1 MSNNLRLQ
9 VLLRAVDQ
17 ASRPFKAVQ
26 NATRQTSQGIRQ
38 AQAALTALDAKV
50 ARIDGFRKTSAQLA
64 VTQQKLKEAK
74 DEAQRLAVQFHN
86 TARPTAAQAR
96 ELDKA
101 RAAASA
107 LQVKTNNLRLSVQQQ
122 REALNA
128 SGISTRR
135 LSSEQQRLRTE
146 AAQVTA
152 NLARQR
158 AELQRLNQHQERL
171 NRTTERYRRGQ
182 EISGKVRNGGA
193 AAFAGGSAALIAG
206 GALLASG
213 VEFDAQMSET
223 QALLDVSKADPKLT
237 AIRNQARV
245 IGGSTAFSPTDVAR
259 TQSTLARSG
268 YDADAV
274 LASTESTVN
283 LSLASKVDIAEAAD
297 IVTNMQTAFK
307 IPMSEIQRVADVMTK
322 GFTKSNTSLLELGE
336 AMKYAAPIAR
346 AAGASIEE
354 TTAMLGIMADNGIK
368 GSMAGT
374 GGSAIFSRLQAP
386 VGQAPAALN
395 ELGIKTRDNKGNMLP
410 VFGILKAIDASFKKN
425 RLGTAQQAEY
435 IKTIFGEEAAKSVI
449 NLIDAAGDGKLD
461 AKYALL
467 MDSKGAAERVANIQV
482 DNLSGDLKN
491 LSSAWEDIRIEVF
504 DQQNSALR
512 KLTVTANDWLIK
524 AGEWVKANPE
534 LTNKIVMVTGA
545 VTALVA
551 GLGLV
556 GLIAWPVV
564 AGLNMIIAGAG
575 LLATGFSLV
584 SGTVIAALSAITL
597 PVVAVAAA
605 IVAGALLV
613 RKYWEPVSA
622 FISGFAEGFVAA
634 MGPIGDSF
642 SWLKPV
648 FNWVTEKIKALW
660 DWFGKLL
667 EPVKSTQTEL
677 KAAGDM
683 GKKFGNMLADALK
696 IPGEA
701 LKQLRSG
708 IDWVLEKLG
717 VIDKK
722 SEDLSDKVPGPD
734 SVATGGAGWSGDGLQ
749 YNFATGGAGYQP
761 VSAPASKGSF
771 TDSSVNHYQYD
782 INMQPGMTKD
792 DALAL
797 MAQHQE
803 REQRN
808 RAAQQRSKLGWE
820 D

>member
-26 NATRQTSQGIRQ
+26 NATKQTSQGIRQ
-38 AQAALTALDAKV
+38 AQAALTALDAKS
-50 ARIDGFRKTSAQLA
+50 ARIDGFRKASAQLA
-64 VTQQKLKEAK
+64 VTQQKLKDAK

-107 LQVKTNNLRLSVQQQ
+107 LQVKTNSLRLSVQQQ

-206 GALLASG
+206 GALLTSG

-223 QALLDVSKADPKLT
+223 QALLDVSKTDPKLA

-395 ELGIKTRDNKGNMLP
+395 ELGVRTRDSKGNMLP
-410 VFGILKAIDASFKKN
+410 VFGILKSIDASFKKN
-425 RLGTAQQAEY
+425 RLGTAQKAEY
-435 IKTIFGEEAAKSVI
+435 VKTIFGEEATKSVI
-449 NLIDAAGDGKLD
+449 SLLDAAGDGKLN
-461 AKYALL
+461 AKYAQL
-467 MDSKGAAERVANIQV
+467 MDSKGAAERVAKIQV
-482 DNLSGDLKN
+482 DNLAGDLKN
-491 LSSAWEDIRIEVF
+491 LSSAWEDVRIEVF

-551 GLGLV
+551 GLGLI

-575 LLATGFSLV
+575 LLAAGFSLAG
-584 SGTVIAALSAITL
+584 GTIAAALAAITL
-597 PVVAVAAA
+597 PVATVAAVV
-605 IVAGALLV
+605 VAGALLI
-613 RKYWEPVSA
+613 RKYWEPIGA
-622 FISGFAEGFVAA
+622 FMSGVAEGFVTA
-634 MGPIGDSF
+634 MGPIGNALGSITPY
-642 SWLKPV
+642 LK
-648 FNWVTEKIKALW
+648 KAW

-667 EPVKSTQTEL
+667 EPIKSTQAEL
-677 KAAGDM
+677 KAAGEM
-683 GKKFGNMLADALK
+683 GKWFGAMLASGLK
-696 IPGEA
+696 IPGKA
-701 LKQLRSG
+701 LDQLRSG

-722 SEDLSDKVPGPD
+722 SEDLSDKVPGPAP
-734 SVATGGAGWSGDGLQ
+734 VATGGAGWSGDGLQ
-749 YNFATGGAGYQP
+749 YNFATGGAAYRP
-761 VSAPASKGSF
+761 VTASASKGGF

-782 INMQPGMTKD
+782 INMHPGMTKD

-803 REQRN
+803 REQRS
-808 RAAQQRSKLGWE
+808 RAAQQRSKFGWE